1 MDAELVNAP
10 ALLHHPDLALR
21 LAAGFVA
28 GALAGLVYFRALWW
42 NVRLFLA
49 AGPAAWA
56 VALLAARL
64 AVVVGLLLVAA
75 LHGAPTLLATAA
87 GVLAARA
94 GALRRLPGEPR

>member
-1 MDAELVNAP
+1 MIVDATSLVRDSGA
-10 ALLHHPDLALR
+10 ALR

-42 NVRLFLA
+42 NVRLFVAGGHA
-49 AGPAAWA
+49 AAA
-56 VALLAARL
+56 VALLAGRL
-64 AVVVGLLLVAA
+64 AVVGGLLLVAA

-94 GALRRLPGEPR
+94 AALRRLPGEPR